1 MKVAVVSKSCSS
13 NYIIIYYFHTDYYKK
28 KNLSVFEQ
36 LRICICVIN
45 EIG

>member
-13 NYIIIYYFHTDYYKK
+13 DYIIIYYFRTDYYKK
-28 KNLSVFEQ
+28 KKSSVFER
-36 LRICICVIN
+36 LCMCICVIN